1 VCDGRQVS
9 RKPTERGLEDLA
21 TLCSPPGSPVCPPE
35 HSGTMDNLG
44 YNCFVD
50 RDKMDAA
57 IQDLGPKEL
66 SCTDLQELKQLAR
79 QGYWAQ
85 SHALRGK
92 VYQRLIRDIPCRTV
106 TPDASVYSDIVGKIV
121 GKHSSSCLPLPEFV
135 DNTQVPSYCLNARGE
150 GAVRKILLC
159 IANQFPDISFCP
171 ALPAVVALLLHY
183 SIDEAECFEKACR
196 ILACNDPGRRL
207 IDQSFLAFESSCM
220 TFGDLVNKYCQAA
233 HKLMV
238 AVSEDILQ
246 VYADWQRWL
255 FGELPLCYFAR
266 VFDVFLVEG
275 YKVLYRVALAI
286 LKFFHKVRA
295 GQPLASD
302 SVKQDIRMFVKDI
315 AKTVSPEKLLEKA
328 FAIRLFSRKEIQL
341 LQMANEKALKQ
352 KGITVKQKSVSLSK
366 RQFVH
371 LAVHAE
377 NFRSEI
383 VSVREMRDIWSW
395 VPERFALC
403 QPLLLFS
410 SLQHGYSLARFYFQ
424 CEGHEPTLLLI
435 KTTQKEVC
443 GAYLSTDWSERNKF
457 GGKLGF
463 FGTGEC
469 FVFRSPSSVI
479 ALHASGFDHST
490 THCSRTGDVICP
502 SVHLPGPW
510 LGLRPPWALGADSQ
524 DERAVAVGRRGLWAP
539 SPAPHAALPP
549 QLQPEVQRYEWVVI
563 KHPELTKPTPLMAAE
578 PSAPLSHS
586 TSSDSADRLSPFLA
600 TRHFNLPSKTESM
613 FMAGG
618 SDCLIV
624 GGGGGQALYIDGDL
638 NRGRTSHCDTFNNQP
653 LCSENFLIAAV
664 EAWGFQ
670 DPDTQ

>member
-1 VCDGRQVS
+1 
-9 RKPTERGLEDLA
+9 
-21 TLCSPPGSPVCPPE
+21 
-35 HSGTMDNLG
+35 MDSQG

-50 RDKMDAA
+50 RDKMNTA

-66 SCTDLQELKQLAR
+66 SCTELQELKQLAR

-121 GKHSSSCLPLPEFV
+121 GKHSSSSLPLPEFV
-135 DNTQVPSYCLNARGE
+135 DNTQVPSYCLNTRGE

-196 ILACNDPGRRL
+196 ILACNDPSKRL

-238 AVSEDILQ
+238 AVSEDVLQ

-255 FGELPLCYFAR
+255 FGELPLNYFAR

-295 GQPLASD
+295 GQPLESD
-302 SVKQDIRMFVKDI
+302 NVKQDIRTFVKDI

-352 KGITVKQKSVSLSK
+352 KGITVKQKRL
-366 RQFVH
+366 
-371 LAVHAE
+371 
-377 NFRSEI
+377 
-383 VSVREMRDIWSW
+383 
-395 VPERFALC
+395 
-403 QPLLLFS
+403 
-410 SLQHGYSLARFYFQ
+410 YFQ

-469 FVFRSPSSVI
+469 FVFR
-479 ALHASGFDHST
+479 
-490 THCSRTGDVICP
+490 
-502 SVHLPGPW
+502 
-510 LGLRPPWALGADSQ
+510 
-524 DERAVAVGRRGLWAP
+524 
-539 SPAPHAALPP
+539 
-549 QLQPEVQRYEWVVI
+549 LQPEVQRYEWVVI
-563 KHPELTKPTPLMAAE
+563 KHPELTKPVSLEATA
-578 PSAPLSHS
+578 
-586 TSSDSADRLSPFLA
+586 TSSHLSQSSLSSSSNPADRLSPFLA

-613 FMAGG
+613 FMAGAN
-618 SDCLIV
+618 DCLII

-638 NRGRTSHCDTFNNQP
+638 NRGRTGHCDTFNNQP
-653 LCSENFLIAAV
+653 LCCENFLIAAV

-670 DPDTQ
+670 DPDIQ

>member
-1 VCDGRQVS
+1 MD
-9 RKPTERGLEDLA
+9 
-21 TLCSPPGSPVCPPE
+21 PP
-35 HSGTMDNLG
+35 G

-57 IQDLGPKEL
+57 VQDLGPKEL
-66 SCTDLQELKQLAR
+66 SCTELQELKQLAR
-79 QGYWAQ
+79 QGYWAR
-85 SHALRGK
+85 SYALRGK

-121 GKHSSSCLPLPEFV
+121 GKHSTSSLPLPEFV
-135 DNTQVPSYCLNARGE
+135 DNTQVPSYCLNPRGE

-159 IANQFPDISFCP
+159 IANQFPDVSFCP

-183 SIDEAECFEKACR
+183 STDEAQCFENACR
-196 ILACNDPGRRL
+196 ILACNDPSRKL
-207 IDQSFLAFESSCM
+207 MDQSFLAFESSCM

-238 AVSEDILQ
+238 AVSEDVLQ

-255 FGELPLCYFAR
+255 FGELPLNYFAR

-295 GQPLASD
+295 GQPLESD
-302 SVKQDIRMFVKDI
+302 SVKQDIRAFVRDI

-377 NFRSEI
+377 NFHSEI
-383 VSVREMRDIWSW
+383 VSVKEMRDIWSW

-410 SLQHGYSLARFYFQ
+410 SLQHGYSLTRFYFQ

-435 KTTQKEVC
+435 KTTHKEVC

-457 GGKLGF
+457 GGKVAF

-469 FVFRSPSSVI
+469 FVFR
-479 ALHASGFDHST
+479 
-490 THCSRTGDVICP
+490 
-502 SVHLPGPW
+502 
-510 LGLRPPWALGADSQ
+510 
-524 DERAVAVGRRGLWAP
+524 
-539 SPAPHAALPP
+539 
-549 QLQPEVQRYEWVVI
+549 LQPEVQRYEWVVI
-563 KHPELTKPTPLMAAE
+563 KHPELTKPMSLEVPATPS
-578 PSAPLSHS
+578 PPCRPV
-586 TSSDSADRLSPFLA
+586 SSDPADRLSPFLA
-600 TRHFNLPSKTESM
+600 ARHFNLPSKTESM

-618 SDCLIV
+618 NDCLII

-638 NRGRTSHCDTFNNQP
+638 NRGRTGHCDTFNNQP

>member
-1 VCDGRQVS
+1 MEP
-9 RKPTERGLEDLA
+9 PTY
-21 TLCSPPGSPVCPPE
+21 S
-35 HSGTMDNLG
+35 
-44 YNCFVD
+44 CFVD
-50 RDKMDAA
+50 REKMEAA
-57 IQDLGPKEL
+57 VQDLGPREL
-66 SCTDLQELKQLAR
+66 SCLELQELKQLAR
-79 QGYWAQ
+79 QGYWAH
-85 SHALRGK
+85 SYRLRGR
-92 VYQRLIRDIPCRTV
+92 VYQRLIQDIPCRTV

-121 GKHSSSCLPLPEFV
+121 GQHSAGSLPLPEFV
-135 DNTQVPSYCLNARGE
+135 DNTQVPSYCLNAQGE

-183 SIDEAECFEKACR
+183 SADEAQCFEMACR

-238 AVSEDILQ
+238 AVSEDVLQ

-255 FGELPLCYFAR
+255 FGELPLGYFAR

-275 YKVLYRVALAI
+275 YKVLYRVALAL
-286 LKFFHKVRA
+286 LKFFHKVQS
-295 GQPLASD
+295 GQPPGPD
-302 SVKQDIRMFVKDI
+302 NVRQDIRAFVRDI
-315 AKTVSPEKLLEKA
+315 ARTVSPEKLLEKA

-352 KGITVKQKSVSLSK
+352 KGITVKQKSVSLSR

-377 NFRSEI
+377 NFHSEI
-383 VSVREMRDIWSW
+383 VSVKEMRDIWSW

-424 CEGHEPTLLLI
+424 CEGHEPTVLLV

-443 GAYLSTDWSERNKF
+443 GAYLSTDWGERNKF

-469 FVFRSPSSVI
+469 FVFR
-479 ALHASGFDHST
+479 
-490 THCSRTGDVICP
+490 
-502 SVHLPGPW
+502 
-510 LGLRPPWALGADSQ
+510 
-524 DERAVAVGRRGLWAP
+524 
-539 SPAPHAALPP
+539 
-549 QLQPEVQRYEWVVI
+549 LQPEVQRYEWVVI
-563 KHPELTKPTPLMAAE
+563 KHPELTRPAALE
-578 PSAPLSHS
+578 ACTDPAPLQPSGS
-586 TSSDSADRLSPFLA
+586 TDLSERLSPFLA

-613 FMAGG
+613 FMAGD
-618 SDCLIV
+618 SQCLII

-638 NRGRTSHCDTFNNQP
+638 NRGRTGHCDTFNNQP
-653 LCSENFLIAAV
+653 LCTENFLVAAV

>member
-1 VCDGRQVS
+1 MD
-9 RKPTERGLEDLA
+9 
-21 TLCSPPGSPVCPPE
+21 SP
-35 HSGTMDNLG
+35 G

-66 SCTDLQELKQLAR
+66 SCTELQELKQLAR

-121 GKHSSSCLPLPEFV
+121 GKHSSSSLPLPEFV
-135 DNTQVPSYCLNARGE
+135 DNTQVPIYCLNARGE

-196 ILACNDPGRRL
+196 ILACNDPSRRL

-238 AVSEDILQ
+238 AVSEDVLQ
-246 VYADWQRWL
+246 VYSDWQRWL
-255 FGELPLCYFAR
+255 FGELPLNYFAR

-295 GQPLASD
+295 GQPLESD
-302 SVKQDIRMFVKDI
+302 NVKQDIRMFVKDI

-352 KGITVKQKSVSLSK
+352 KGITVKQK

-383 VSVREMRDIWSW
+383 VSVKEMRDIWSW

-410 SLQHGYSLARFYFQ
+410 SLHHGYSLTRFYFQ

-457 GGKLGF
+457 GGKLSF

-469 FVFRSPSSVI
+469 FVFR
-479 ALHASGFDHST
+479 
-490 THCSRTGDVICP
+490 
-502 SVHLPGPW
+502 
-510 LGLRPPWALGADSQ
+510 
-524 DERAVAVGRRGLWAP
+524 
-539 SPAPHAALPP
+539 
-549 QLQPEVQRYEWVVI
+549 LQPEVQRYEWVVI
-563 KHPELTKPTPLMAAE
+563 KHPELTKPVPCT
-578 PSAPLSHS
+578 STHS
-586 TSSDSADRLSPFLA
+586 SCSDPADRLSPFLA
-600 TRHFNLPSKTESM
+600 ARHFNLPSKTESM

-618 SDCLIV
+618 NDCLII

-638 NRGRTSHCDTFNNQP
+638 NRGRTGHCDTFNNQP

>member
-1 VCDGRQVS
+1 MD
-9 RKPTERGLEDLA
+9 
-21 TLCSPPGSPVCPPE
+21 SP
-35 HSGTMDNLG
+35 G

-50 RDKMDAA
+50 RDKMDAT

-66 SCTDLQELKQLAR
+66 SCTELQELKQLAR
-79 QGYWAQ
+79 QGYWAR
-85 SHALRGK
+85 SYILRGK

-121 GKHSSSCLPLPEFV
+121 GKHSSGSLPLPEFV
-135 DNTQVPSYCLNARGE
+135 DNTQVPSYCLNTRGE

-159 IANQFPDISFCP
+159 IANQFPDVSFCP

-196 ILACNDPGRRL
+196 ILACNDPSKKL

-238 AVSEDILQ
+238 AISEDVLQ

-255 FGELPLCYFAR
+255 FGELPLNYFAR

-295 GQPLASD
+295 GQPLESD
-302 SVKQDIRMFVKDI
+302 NVKQDIRTFVKDI

-377 NFRSEI
+377 NFHSEI
-383 VSVREMRDIWSW
+383 VGVKEMRDIWSW

-410 SLQHGYSLARFYFQ
+410 SLQHGYSLTRFYFQ

-435 KTTQKEVC
+435 KTTQKE
-443 GAYLSTDWSERNKF
+443 
-457 GGKLGF
+457 
-463 FGTGEC
+463 
-469 FVFRSPSSVI
+469 
-479 ALHASGFDHST
+479 
-490 THCSRTGDVICP
+490 
-502 SVHLPGPW
+502 
-510 LGLRPPWALGADSQ
+510 
-524 DERAVAVGRRGLWAP
+524 
-539 SPAPHAALPP
+539 
-549 QLQPEVQRYEWVVI
+549 LQPEVQRYEWVVI
-563 KHPELTKPTPLMAAE
+563 KHPELTKPVSLESTTI
-578 PSAPLSHS
+578 LSSPCHS
-586 TSSDSADRLSPFLA
+586 VSSDPADRLSPFLA
-600 TRHFNLPSKTESM
+600 ARHFNLPSKTESL

-618 SDCLIV
+618 NDCLII

-638 NRGRTSHCDTFNNQP
+638 NRGRTGHCDTFNNQP

>member
-1 VCDGRQVS
+1 MD
-9 RKPTERGLEDLA
+9 
-21 TLCSPPGSPVCPPE
+21 SP
-35 HSGTMDNLG
+35 G

-50 RDKMDAA
+50 KDKMDAT

-66 SCTDLQELKQLAR
+66 SCTELQELKQLAR
-79 QGYWAQ
+79 QGYWAR
-85 SHALRGK
+85 SYTLRGK

-121 GKHSSSCLPLPEFV
+121 GKHSSGSLPLPEFV
-135 DNTQVPSYCLNARGE
+135 DNTQVPSYCLNTRGE

-159 IANQFPDISFCP
+159 IANQFPDVSFCP

-196 ILACNDPGRRL
+196 ILACNDPSKKL

-238 AVSEDILQ
+238 AVSEDVLQ

-255 FGELPLCYFAR
+255 FGELPLNYFAR

-295 GQPLASD
+295 GQPLESD
-302 SVKQDIRMFVKDI
+302 NVKQDIRTFVKDI

-377 NFRSEI
+377 NFHSEI
-383 VSVREMRDIWSW
+383 VGVKEMRDIWSW

-410 SLQHGYSLARFYFQ
+410 SLQHGYSLTRFYFQ

-469 FVFRSPSSVI
+469 FVFR
-479 ALHASGFDHST
+479 
-490 THCSRTGDVICP
+490 
-502 SVHLPGPW
+502 
-510 LGLRPPWALGADSQ
+510 
-524 DERAVAVGRRGLWAP
+524 
-539 SPAPHAALPP
+539 
-549 QLQPEVQRYEWVVI
+549 LQPEVQRYEWVVI
-563 KHPELTKPTPLMAAE
+563 KHPELTKPVSLESTTI
-578 PSAPLSHS
+578 LSSPCHS
-586 TSSDSADRLSPFLA
+586 VSSDPADRLSPFLA
-600 TRHFNLPSKTESM
+600 ARHFNLPSKTESL

-618 SDCLIV
+618 NDCLII

-638 NRGRTSHCDTFNNQP
+638 NRGRTGHCDTFNNQP

>member
-1 VCDGRQVS
+1 MD
-9 RKPTERGLEDLA
+9 
-21 TLCSPPGSPVCPPE
+21 SP
-35 HSGTMDNLG
+35 G

-50 RDKMDAA
+50 KDKMDAA

-66 SCTDLQELKQLAR
+66 SCTELQELKQLAR

-238 AVSEDILQ
+238 AVSEDVLQ
-246 VYADWQRWL
+246 VYVDWQRWL

-295 GQPLASD
+295 GQPLESD
-302 SVKQDIRMFVKDI
+302 SVKQDIRTFVKDI

-352 KGITVKQKSVSLSK
+352 KGITVKQK

-410 SLQHGYSLARFYFQ
+410 SLQHGYSLARFYLQ

-469 FVFRSPSSVI
+469 FVFR
-479 ALHASGFDHST
+479 
-490 THCSRTGDVICP
+490 
-502 SVHLPGPW
+502 
-510 LGLRPPWALGADSQ
+510 
-524 DERAVAVGRRGLWAP
+524 
-539 SPAPHAALPP
+539 
-549 QLQPEVQRYEWVVI
+549 LQPEVQRYEWVVI
-563 KHPELTKPTPLMAAE
+563 KHPELTKPPPLMAAE
-578 PSAPLSHS
+578 PTAPLSHS
-586 TSSDSADRLSPFLA
+586 ASSDPADRLSPFLA
-600 TRHFNLPSKTESM
+600 ARHFNLPSKTESM

-624 GGGGGQALYIDGDL
+624 EPEAFAGPPCVFPSEEAAPGEALRDRPRPASSISRGLPREAWTQGASQPPSLPAQASLSSCSLCSCPFHLFVIVMTWGPGSRPSPSLWHAHLSAAPAASLHQALCPPLALATQHLLGHL
-638 NRGRTSHCDTFNNQP
+638 AWMHVLPLFLLWCCGWPRVRVFCEPLTLQP
-653 LCSENFLIAAV
+653 LGPCPA
-664 EAWGFQ
+664 
-670 DPDTQ
+670 

>member
-1 VCDGRQVS
+1 MD
-9 RKPTERGLEDLA
+9 
-21 TLCSPPGSPVCPPE
+21 SP
-35 HSGTMDNLG
+35 G

-50 RDKMDAA
+50 KDKMDAA

-66 SCTDLQELKQLAR
+66 SCTELQELKQLAR

-238 AVSEDILQ
+238 AVSEDVLQ
-246 VYADWQRWL
+246 VYVDWQRWL

-295 GQPLASD
+295 GQPLESD
-302 SVKQDIRMFVKDI
+302 SVKQDIRTFVKDI

-352 KGITVKQKSVSLSK
+352 KGITVKQK
-366 RQFVH
+366 
-371 LAVHAE
+371 
-377 NFRSEI
+377 
-383 VSVREMRDIWSW
+383 
-395 VPERFALC
+395 
-403 QPLLLFS
+403 
-410 SLQHGYSLARFYFQ
+410 RFYLQ

-469 FVFRSPSSVI
+469 FVFR
-479 ALHASGFDHST
+479 
-490 THCSRTGDVICP
+490 
-502 SVHLPGPW
+502 
-510 LGLRPPWALGADSQ
+510 
-524 DERAVAVGRRGLWAP
+524 
-539 SPAPHAALPP
+539 
-549 QLQPEVQRYEWVVI
+549 LQPEVQRYEWVVI
-563 KHPELTKPTPLMAAE
+563 KHPELTKPPPLMAAE
-578 PSAPLSHS
+578 PTAPLSHS
-586 TSSDSADRLSPFLA
+586 ASSDPADRLSPFLA
-600 TRHFNLPSKTESM
+600 ARHFNLPSKTESM

-670 DPDTQ
+670 DPDTH